1 MKAMLLAAGRGERM
15 GSLTD
20 HCPKPLLPLAGKPLL
35 RHHLERLSRAGID
48 EVVVNA
54 SYLGDQVEDFLQQQT
69 DLPLSIQVS
78 REAERLETG
87 GGIHNALP
95 LLGEAPFLL
104 LNADVW
110 SDYPLKQLPP
120 EPEGLAHL
128 VLVNNPEHN
137 PHGDFAL
144 VDGQVLAQGE
154 PRYTFSGISV
164 LHPALFRHSEAGRFP
179 LAPLLRQ
186 AMAEGQVQG
195 ELYCG
200 RWIDVGTPQR
210 LQVVEQI
217 LQEQTQ

>member
-110 SDYPLKQLPP
+110 SDYPLQQLPP

-186 AMAEGQVQG
+186 AMAQGQVQG